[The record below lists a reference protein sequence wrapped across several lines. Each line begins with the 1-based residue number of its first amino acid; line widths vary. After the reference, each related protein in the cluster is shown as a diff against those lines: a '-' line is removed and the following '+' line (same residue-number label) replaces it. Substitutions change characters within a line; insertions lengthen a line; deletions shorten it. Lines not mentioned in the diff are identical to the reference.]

1 MREDRKVFDVGHVKF
16 EVFVGIARWKCPQAV
31 RCRSVLQGSEN
42 ADIVLIE
49 IDPKRHLK
57 L

>member
-31 RCRSVLQGSEN
+31 RCRSVLQESEN
-42 ADIVLIE
+42 ADIVLVE